1 MSVMEVIAMDIQ
13 KLRLAVQ
20 DFRFQGKVRRDN
32 NSSLTVREHNELV
45 ESIAR
50 ALDKFVDA
58 IEESESP
65 ESATKD

>member
-1 MSVMEVIAMDIQ
+1 MDIQ

-20 DFRFQGKVRRDN
+20 DFRFQGQVRRDN

>member
-1 MSVMEVIAMDIQ
+1 MDTQ
-13 KLRLAVQ
+13 KLRYAVK
-20 DFRFQGKVRRDN
+20 DFRFQGKSLRN
-32 NSSLTVREHNELV
+32 NESALTVREHNELV

-65 ESATKD
+65 ESAAKD

>member
-1 MSVMEVIAMDIQ
+1 MDIQ
-13 KLRLAVQ
+13 KPRLAVQ

>member
-1 MSVMEVIAMDIQ
+1 MDIQ
-13 KLRLAVQ
+13 KLRYAVK
-20 DFRFQGKVRRDN
+20 DFRFQGKVHRDN
-32 NSSLTVREHNELV
+32 DSSLTVREHNELV